1 MVVMINMI
9 ILLKYV
15 YMLEMVV
22 FGDFGYNIIE
32 LFGFQFEYNLPF
44 NLGFNDKDFGS
55 LSVFWMLDFFVV
67 LQYETYKSTTY
78 KQLQENY

>member
-1 MVVMINMI
+1 MVVIINMI

-32 LFGFQFEYNLPF
+32 LFGF
-44 NLGFNDKDFGS
+44 
-55 LSVFWMLDFFVV
+55 
-67 LQYETYKSTTY
+67 
-78 KQLQENY
+78 